1 MAGDALLVHHFVLLQ
16 QGLGREVVP
25 AGFAQERL
33 GVQVGG
39 RHVGVQVLLPL
50 EPLAARLADV
60 GHVALPV
67 LQLHVSPQ
75 RRPRREG
82 QAADRALEDGL
93 ELAVDGLHVAGE
105 LLATGEALQAHGA
118 QELRPV
124 LQLDVVLQP
133 LLRLRLEPAL
143 AALEVQ
149 GRVAGLPALPPSL
162 ALFAGLLLR
171 GRGGGSGDVLARG
184 QGGLLAAVAGVEV
197 FELHVHD
204 QPLPAVVQP
213 ATVRALQRLLGLVAF
228 QGRPPA
234 LPR

>member
-1 MAGDALLVHHFVLLQ
+1 M
-16 QGLGREVVP
+16 
-25 AGFAQERL
+25 
-33 GVQVGG
+33 
-39 RHVGVQVLLPL
+39 GVQVLLPL

-60 GHVALPV
+60 GHVARPV
-67 LQLHVSPQ
+67 LQVHVPPQ

-93 ELAVDGLHVAGE
+93 ELAVDGLHVAAE
-105 LLATGEALQAHGA
+105 LLATGEALQAHDA

-143 AALEVQ
+143 AALKVQ
-149 GRVAGLPALPPSL
+149 GRVAGLPVLPPSRARFPGL
-162 ALFAGLLLR
+162 ILLLR
-171 GRGGGSGDVLARG
+171 GGGGGGGDVLARG
-184 QGGLLAAVAGVEV
+184 QGLLAAVAGDEV

-204 QPLPAVVQP
+204 QPLPAVVKP

-228 QGRPPA
+228 QRRPPS
-234 LPR
+234 LPARPR